1 MTEGK
6 SKKLPA
12 RPIIVMIL
20 FFGFIVFLLNCFI
33 TIDAGEVGV
42 RLRLGKIDKE
52 ELYPGFH
59 LVIPGVDRVVI
70 FSTRVEKIDM
80 TQRTRNPISA
90 LSIEGLPA
98 VLDVTVLYRIV
109 PSKADE
115 IYKNFGE
122 DYADKL
128 IVPIARESVRNIVA
142 QYKIEDLYSSKRGE
156 LQKRI
161 FDEIKNRLKS
171 DNIQVV
177 DVLLRNVKLPAKV
190 VEKIEEKL
198 RAKEEAEK
206 MKFVIEKERLEA
218 ERKITEAKGI
228 AESNRII
235 ANSLSKAY
243 LQWYY
248 LQTIKSLANGP
259 NNTFIITPYDKNLVP
274 LLNLNKK

>member
-1 MTEGK
+1 MEEK

-12 RPIIVMIL
+12 RPIVVMIL
-20 FFGFIVFLLNCFI
+20 FFGIIIFFLNCFI

-42 RLRLGKIDKE
+42 KLRLGKIDKE

-59 LVIPGVDRVVI
+59 LVIPGVDKVVI

-98 VLDVTVLYRIV
+98 ILDVTVLYRIV

-128 IVPIARESVRNIVA
+128 IVPIARESVRNVVA
-142 QYKIEDLYSSKRGE
+142 QYKIEDLYSSKRAE
-156 LQKRI
+156 LQKSI
-161 FDEIKNRLKS
+161 FNEIKNRLKS

-206 MKFVIEKERLEA
+206 MKFVIEKEKLEA

-228 AESNRII
+228 AESNKII

-248 LQTIKSLANGP
+248 LQMIKSLANGP
-259 NNTFIITPYDKNLVP
+259 NNTFIITPYDRNLVP